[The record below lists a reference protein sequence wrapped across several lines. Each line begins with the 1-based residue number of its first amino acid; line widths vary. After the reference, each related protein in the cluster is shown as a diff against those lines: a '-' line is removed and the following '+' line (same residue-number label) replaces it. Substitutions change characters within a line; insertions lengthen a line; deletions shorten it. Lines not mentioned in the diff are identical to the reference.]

1 MWSLLIFLV
10 AFSVTEVLGEH
21 ILIFHHVASY
31 SHRVQTM
38 PLAEALSKRGHQVTF
53 LSPFYP
59 KEPNPN
65 ITEII
70 PQKLEKY
77 IDETLNREFDINL
90 RVQNKMEQL
99 SAIAYELGKDA
110 CEALYKSPEFKR
122 WLKKT
127 NKVDLLIIDSC
138 LPECGIGLAYKL
150 GAKYAIFNTV
160 TIVGHEYDAFGFL
173 PESSAVPELE
183 INSPK
188 PPMNFLGRVSNE
200 LVTLGWRWS
209 HFQYSKIMDSM
220 IRKSLLV
227 PEMPYI
233 EDLYRNV
240 SLILHTGD
248 AVTDYPRTLPPLYV
262 NVAGIH
268 CKSSEK
274 ISLPVN
280 LELFLNTTVKGHKD
294 DGFVYI
300 SLGSLVVS
308 SNLPQNIKNRFFDT
322 IKSFP
327 NLKFLWKWNG
337 VQPKDI
343 PSNLFL
349 SQWFPQLDILGACVP
364 SFFSTTFKILLSHL
378 DNDKFN
384 VKFIWLISA
393 HPRIRGFITQSGRPS
408 AMEALYNGVPMI
420 SFPILGDQDFNSHR
434 INKMGGNVELEIG
447 SFTSEEL
454 ISAVTTLVYEPS
466 MKLQMKRLQ
475 NIFRDRPMTPVDTA
489 VWWTEYVLRTEDT
502 SHLRPTGND
511 QYWFQRRQLDVW
523 LFLLAV
529 MLVATYVLTVLSIL
543 AARMMWKQ
551 MNTSSKLKLA

>member
-1 MWSLLIFLV
+1 MWSLLIFLFV
-10 AFSVTEVLGEH
+10 FSTTKVVGEH

-38 PLAEALSKRGHQVTF
+38 PLAEALAKRGHQLTF

-59 KEPNPN
+59 KEPNVN

-77 IDETLNREFDINL
+77 IDETLNKELDINL
-90 RVQNKMEQL
+90 RVQKKMDKL
-99 SAIAYELGKDA
+99 SYILYELGKGA
-110 CEALYKSPEFKR
+110 CDALYKSPEFKR
-122 WLKKT
+122 WLLKT
-127 NKVDLLIIDSC
+127 TKVDLIIIDNRF
-138 LPECGIGLAYKL
+138 PECGIGLAYKL
-150 GAKYAIFNTV
+150 GAKYIIFNTV
-160 TIVGHEYDAFGFL
+160 TVFAHEYFALGFL

-200 LVTLGWRWS
+200 IMTLGWRWS
-209 HFQYSKIMDSM
+209 HLQYSKIMDSM
-220 IRKSLLV
+220 IRKRLLV
-227 PEMPYI
+227 PDMPYI

-240 SLILHTGD
+240 SLVLHTGD
-248 AVTDYPRTLPPLYV
+248 YVTDYPRTLPPLYV

-268 CKSSEK
+268 CKLPEN
-274 ISLPVN
+274 ISLPVE
-280 LELFLNTTVKGHKD
+280 LESFLNTIINGQKD

-308 SNLPQNIKNRFFDT
+308 SNLPHNIKNRFFDT

-337 VQPKDI
+337 AQPKDI
-343 PSNLFL
+343 PSNLYL
-349 SQWFPQLDILGACVP
+349 SKWFPQLEIL
-364 SFFSTTFKILLSHL
+364 
-378 DNDKFN
+378 
-384 VKFIWLISA
+384 A

-408 AMEALYNGVPMI
+408 SMEALYNGVPMI
-420 SFPILGDQDFNSHR
+420 TFPILGDQDFNSNR
-434 INKMGGNVELEIG
+434 FNTMGGNIKLEIG

-454 ISAVTTLVYEPS
+454 ISAVNTLVYEPS
-466 MKLQMKRLQ
+466 MKLQMKKLQ
-475 NIFRDRPMTPVDTA
+475 TIFRDRPMTPVDTA

-502 SHLRPTGND
+502 SHLRPTGNY

-523 LFLLAV
+523 LFLLGV
-529 MLVATYVLTVLSIL
+529 MLAAIYGLAFLSNIVARRV
-543 AARMMWKQ
+543 WKEIIK
-551 MNTSSKLKLA
+551 SSKPKLA